1 VLRQLARLGH
11 AVPSLSPKAWAVAV
25 YASASDTK
33 VVARE
38 AGFEGVAC
46 VDDAARA
53 LELYCELW
61 RRTRLD
67 WTRDWCEGLLEFV
80 LALQEKD
87 GRWVNFIR
95 DWDGEPNRVGRT
107 SVAGGEFWQARAML
121 SLAKAARV
129 LDDPRIES
137 ALSRGL
143 PYLIESPAP
152 SDVRALH
159 VLAALEMCRD
169 GARQELRPVMS
180 TWCDEIV
187 ACASDGVLMNSSM
200 ERGEPHLWAHFQE
213 SALAKASGV
222 LHRPELLEVAARSA
236 DRLFID
242 IIDTR
247 FDRPLTSPF
256 DVATTYDVMRRLAKA
271 QGDPKYATLADE
283 ALDWFNG
290 RNPAGRPV
298 YDRVKGRVADGIDE
312 GTLNDHSG
320 AESNIVGAQTLLIE
334 VASGAPHW
342 ALAEVRGPAPQ

>member
-1 VLRQLARLGH
+1 
-11 AVPSLSPKAWAVAV
+11 
-25 YASASDTK
+25 
-33 VVARE
+33 
-38 AGFEGVAC
+38 
-46 VDDAARA
+46 
-53 LELYCELW
+53 
-61 RRTRLD
+61 
-67 WTRDWCEGLLEFV
+67 
-80 LALQEKD
+80 
-87 GRWVNFIR
+87 
-95 DWDGEPNRVGRT
+95 VGRT